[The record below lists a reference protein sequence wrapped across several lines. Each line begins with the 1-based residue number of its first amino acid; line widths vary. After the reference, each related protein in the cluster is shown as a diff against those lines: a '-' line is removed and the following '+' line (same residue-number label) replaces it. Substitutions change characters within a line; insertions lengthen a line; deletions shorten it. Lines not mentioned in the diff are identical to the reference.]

1 MEQSDTLILE
11 AIQVANKFNYW
22 MYQTIAPFCKGKI
35 LEIGSGIGNISSFA
49 IQEGKD
55 ITLSDY
61 SEDYCQLLKKEFAL
75 ANNSLDVLHMDLVD
89 EQFSSKFEQHQG
101 SFDSIFSLNVI
112 EHIEDDH
119 LAIQNIHSLLKPE
132 GHIAIL
138 VPAYQWLF
146 GSLDIVVK
154 HHRRYTKKSLS
165 NLLEANGFDLVH
177 KQYFNFMGIFPW
189 WFVAKVLKRKI
200 IKKDQMKLYNILVPF
215 FKLVDQILFKS
226 AGLSVICI
234 GKKR

>member
-11 AIQVANKFNYW
+11 AIQTANKFNRW
-22 MYQTIAPFCKGKI
+22 MYQCIAPFCTGKI
-35 LEIGSGIGNISSFA
+35 LEIGSGIGNISSFVV
-49 IQEGKD
+49 QEGKD

-61 SEDYCQLLKKEFAL
+61 SEDYCQLLAKKFSADR
-75 ANNSLDVLHMDLVD
+75 SLDVLHMDLVD
-89 EQFSSKFEQHQG
+89 EQFNTKFEAQQN
-101 SFDSIFSLNVI
+101 SFDSVFSLNVI

-119 LAIQNIHSLLKPE
+119 LAIQNIHSLLKKD

-146 GSLDIVVK
+146 GSLDVVVK
-154 HHRRYTKKSLS
+154 HHRRYTQKSLS

-189 WFVAKVLKRKI
+189 WFVSKVLKRKI
-200 IKKDQMKLYNILVPF
+200 IRKDQMKLYNILVPF
-215 FKLVDQILFKS
+215 FKLVDQMIFKS
-226 AGLSVICI
+226 AGLSVICV